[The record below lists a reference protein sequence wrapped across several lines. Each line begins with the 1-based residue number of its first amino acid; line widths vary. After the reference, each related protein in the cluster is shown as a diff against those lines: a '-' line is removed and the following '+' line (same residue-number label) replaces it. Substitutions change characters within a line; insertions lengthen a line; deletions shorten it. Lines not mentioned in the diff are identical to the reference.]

1 MKSVFSIDK
10 VIRYLT
16 LSDIL
21 MLSGWG
27 LVNPVLAIFF
37 ADQIQGGDVKIAG
50 LAVGI
55 ALLAKSISQVPIAW
69 VIDKKRGEIDD
80 FWVMIAGSLIISLS
94 AFLFIYARTVP
105 HIFLIQI
112 IGGFGTALS
121 YPSWLAIFTRHL
133 DTHKEGFEWSLY
145 YSATDLGG
153 ALVAGLGGAMANYLG
168 FKPLFLLVGLLSLL
182 GTAFLFVCY
191 SDMRKR

>member
-1 MKSVFSIDK
+1 MKSIFSIDK
-10 VIRYLT
+10 VIRFLT

-37 ADQIQGGDVKIAG
+37 ADQIQGGNVEIAG

-55 ALLAKSISQVPIAW
+55 ALLTKSLSQVPLAW
-69 VIDKKRGEIDD
+69 IIDKKRGEIDD
-80 FWVMIAGSLIISLS
+80 FWVMITGSLIISLS
-94 AFLFIYARTVP
+94 AFLFIFARTVT
-105 HIFLIQI
+105 HIFFIQI
-112 IGGFGTALS
+112 ISGFGTALS

-191 SDMRKR
+191 SDMRKK